1 MNNLHSST
9 IVMYDVLRLKL
20 LILDIKLE
28 PWTFS
33 YPLPRFSIPPPILGD
48 LKFQRSPPWWA
59 LFERPVDRSVD
70 KQTMPKPKNEETM
83 GTRSR
88 SQSSHHCS
96 LWNSGPTLWTALWTP
111 STGSFPRSLWGTK
124 TRRKISQK
132 RRVWLT
138 SFATSNLKY
147 VSI

>member
-59 LFERPVDRSVD
+59 LFQRPVDRSVD
-70 KQTMPKPKNEETM
+70 KQTNNAKTKKRGDHGDEISFPVLP
-83 GTRSR
+83 
-88 SQSSHHCS
+88 S
-96 LWNSGPTLWTALWTP
+96 LLSLELWTALWTP

>member
-9 IVMYDVLRLKL
+9 IVMYDVWLKL

-33 YPLPRFSIPPPILGD
+33 YLPPRLSIPPPILGD

-59 LFERPVDRSVD
+59 LFGRSVDRSVD
-70 KQTMPKPKNEETM
+70 KQTMPTQK
-83 GTRSR
+83 TRRPWGRDLDPSPPII
-88 SQSSHHCS
+88 C
-96 LWNSGPTLWTALWTP
+96 ALWTSLDRSL
-111 STGSFPRSLWGTK
+111 STLHWKFSRSLWGTK

-132 RRVWLT
+132 QRVWLT
-138 SFATSNLKY
+138 SFATTNLKY